1 MREKMTKAFFFDTY
15 ALIEIGKNNPNYEPY
30 KKDVRIFISMLN
42 LMELAYFLIR
52 ENRESEIEEIF
63 NNLSKFAISYN
74 KEILVNTAKMKH
86 QYRKEKLSYI
96 DCIGYLLAKQQ
107 NVKFLTGDEKF
118 RDKKGVEF
126 VK

>member
-1 MREKMTKAFFFDTY
+1 MKGKMTKSLFFDTY
-15 ALIEIGKNNPNYEPY
+15 ALIEIGKNNPNYESY
-30 KKDVRIFISMLN
+30 KKDVKIFISMLN
-42 LMELAYFLIR
+42 LMELAYFLLR

-96 DCIGYLLAKQQ
+96 DCIGYFMAKQQ
-107 NVKFLTGDEKF
+107 NIKFLTGDEKF
-118 RDKKGVEF
+118 RDKKNVEF

>member
-63 NNLSKFAISYN
+63 NNLSKFSRFSRY
-74 KEILVNTAKMKH
+74 
-86 QYRKEKLSYI
+86 KLKVGESPP
-96 DCIGYLLAKQQ
+96 LKTT
-107 NVKFLTGDEKF
+107 KF
-118 RDKKGVEF
+118 
-126 VK
+126 